1 MTTLVF
7 GANGQV
13 GAELLRALA
22 ADGSVQATTRSGQ
35 LPDGSACETADLDAP
50 QTLTA
55 LLDRVSPS
63 HVVNAAAYTAVD
75 RAEQDRASAL
85 RVNATSPG
93 VIAAWCASRDVPLVH
108 YSTDYVFDGRGT
120 APYPEDAPTSP
131 LGVYGETKLAGEQA
145 IRASGAQHL
154 ILRTAWVYASHGAN
168 FLRTMLRVGAERD
181 ELRVVADQVG
191 TPTPAALIA
200 DVTAQ
205 LLRQRRPGTSG
216 TWHHGSRANQLA
228 WLCRG
233 DLPGGGQRRPVVA
246 RAACGTHHDRRL
258 PDARTAAGIFAAVDR
273 QTAARFRHRVAG
285 LASRPAARDCRNR
298 RCQALDTRLWPV
310 AIFPP
315 THSSRKRKQ
324 PGIPGC
330 LLMYCRIPKA
340 TDQVRP

>member
-216 TWHHGSRANQLA
+216 TWHL
-228 WLCRG
+228 
-233 DLPGGGQRRPVVA
+233 
-246 RAACGTHHDRRL
+246 
-258 PDARTAAGIFAAVDR
+258 TAAGQTSWHGFAEAIFQEAVSAGLLLRAPRVVPITTADYPTPAQR
-273 QTAARFRHRVAG
+273 PAYSRLSIDKLQRDFDIVLPDWRVGLQRVIAEIAAARH
-285 LASRPAARDCRNR
+285 
-298 RCQALDTRLWPV
+298 
-310 AIFPP
+310 
-315 THSSRKRKQ
+315 
-324 PGIPGC
+324 
-330 LLMYCRIPKA
+330 
-340 TDQVRP
+340 